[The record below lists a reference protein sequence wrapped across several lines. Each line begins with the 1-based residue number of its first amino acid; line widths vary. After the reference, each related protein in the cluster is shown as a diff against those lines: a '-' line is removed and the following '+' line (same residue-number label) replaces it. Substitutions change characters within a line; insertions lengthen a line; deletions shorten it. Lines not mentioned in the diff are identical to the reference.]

1 MSSSEPLRHRGNG
14 SAAGSVGVIPREA
27 LGGFSAWQ
35 PRSLGGPTPPP
46 RAGFNDLSADEGDA
60 LSMRRPVPHLPAA
73 RDFTEGLLLGASD
86 AGPHTGSAGGHGGV
100 GGGMHGGD
108 EDLDEAIDWAADA
121 ALLAAATNPR
131 TADEAWRDAVR
142 EELHDELHAE
152 WRTQAEA
159 EREQQVHDARQSGY
173 QDGYRDGL
181 AALDSFKE
189 SFAQQ
194 VTAQVGQLLQ
204 SFDRELAA
212 LEQQLAEAVTRVATA
227 LAREVLRDEL
237 QARPEL
243 VARVA
248 QEAMGA
254 LLKSARHVTVVL
266 HPDDEVL
273 VAEACGDQIQAL
285 GAQLVARAGIGRGGC
300 QVESDVGSIDARIT
314 TRWAEAAGRLGSALP
329 WHEHDDGLPAATE
342 A

>member
-1 MSSSEPLRHRGNG
+1 MSSSEPVGFRGNG
-14 SAAGSVGVIPREA
+14 GAAGSVGVIPAEA
-27 LGGFSAWQ
+27 LSGFSNWT
-35 PRSLGGPTPPP
+35 PRVLGGSLPAPV
-46 RAGFNDLSADEGDA
+46 AGFANLSAERGEA
-60 LSMRRPVPHLPAA
+60 PSLRRTTPHLPAA
-73 RDFTEGLLLGASD
+73 RNFAQGLPLGVDPPSATADGDGEGLD
-86 AGPHTGSAGGHGGV
+86 
-100 GGGMHGGD
+100 D
-108 EDLDEAIDWAADA
+108 AIDWATDATLQADDA
-121 ALLAAATNPR
+121 HPR

-152 WRTQAEA
+152 WRAQAEA
-159 EREQQVHDARQSGY
+159 EREQQVHDARQTGY

-204 SFDRELAA
+204 AFDRELAA
-212 LEQQLAEAVTRVATA
+212 LEQQLAEGLTRVATA
-227 LAREVLRDEL
+227 LAREVVRDEL
-237 QARPEL
+237 QTRPEL

-254 LLKSARHVTVVL
+254 LLKSARHVTVAL

-273 VAEACGDQIQAL
+273 VAEACADQIEAL
-285 GAQLVARAGIGRGGC
+285 GVQLVARPSVARGGC
-300 QVESDVGSIDARIT
+300 QVESDVGSVDARIT
-314 TRWAEAAGRLGSALP
+314 TRWAEAARRLGSALP
-329 WHEHDDGLPAATE
+329 WHAGDDGHPAAAE